1 MTGSPYFESPRNWK
15 AARALLTF
23 RPVEPKHTAGFRL
36 QSIRIFV
43 RDHKLRELPVEDRT
57 LEAHYGG
64 FSLCQSRRGAAE
76 ARRLALDVSYGR
88 VGASS
93 ANLRARTGTG
103 ARRYRRAQPLG
114 RSVARRGNVLPG
126 CESRNVVRQAG
137 QNRPIAIP
145 VRAKMVRA
153 EDRAA
158 LKSRRE
164 NVTREGNIQ
173 RRSHRSKQ
181 SRGVIGW
188 HSDVTAYPRD
198 SRRGPPL
205 QIPACNRTARKS
217 GSPAAL
223 IFAAAR
229 SIS

>member
-88 VGASS
+88 VVRDSQIAGHP
-93 ANLRARTGTG
+93 ARIYELG
-103 ARRYRRAQPLG
+103 PEPEPEDIDG
-114 RSVARRGNVLPG
+114 RSPSVVVWHDAEMFYLVASHEMSSDKLVK
-126 CESRNVVRQAG
+126 
-137 QNRPIAIP
+137 IA
-145 VRAKMVRA
+145 
-153 EDRAA
+153 
-158 LKSRRE
+158 
-164 NVTREGNIQ
+164 
-173 RRSHRSKQ
+173 Q
-181 SRGVIGW
+181 SL
-188 HSDVTAYPRD
+188 YP
-198 SRRGPPL
+198 SGPKWFAP
-205 QIPACNRTARKS
+205 RTAR
-217 GSPAAL
+217 
-223 IFAAAR
+223 R
-229 SIS
+229 SNPGAKT